1 MKFLKYILL
10 VLLFSVSSAFSLE
23 PQGPKFT
30 RIQKQEI
37 QKFKQKV
44 LSDIKPNLD
53 YIKIGTDK
61 DAPAIV
67 PVVSL
72 LRIYPH
78 WNQKDYKHLI
88 LYLRDKKIPYYLIDD
103 NGLIDDADTIIFLG
117 SRPLGDTTWTDH
129 YAKVETFLL
138 TYNEED
144 IRLELK
150 EIIDDGSYVNKLNKI
165 VINSHI
171 EKDLIYS
178 PGPDTYDTHTADNEG
193 WYWKEILPYSDQ
205 PNQNTFTFPLI
216 LKPVEDS
223 QIEIKLVFKST
234 TDTLFKGFGSN
245 KYPEYRIALFFN
257 GDSLDVRE
265 FTRIHNDTFKL
276 VLNSNRVLYGINIL
290 QVKSYEVHPFRLGV
304 VGIDYI
310 KIQYQ
315 SEPYKYYYANSFELN
330 DLQSKSFLDI
340 ENLTNNRIIVIDE
353 TNNTIQFPK
362 SVEMTSELNITMRSD
377 KPIFS
382 AYLNDSSV
390 YNQYQGIH
398 LVKINK
404 KGSLTNEHHYY
415 YDEVAFNKMLKEA
428 TNNDV
433 FIFAYNEPSRK
444 IPDEFLKSI
453 QSLNIELKVTNNLS
467 IGNMML
473 VVFQKNNLLYEEA
486 INTNT
491 YSKQLKFQNIFQL
504 HYKAKVLSPPTIS
517 SKLFI
522 SSQDD
527 FSNTTIKKVNKP
539 YLFDKNNKTDVMI
552 VYSREFEDFKNKY
565 VAFRQ
570 KTEPQLT
577 YKTIEV
583 EDIFNELNFG
593 KRSPYA
599 IKNFLYFAKNNWQ
612 DSIKTL
618 VIIGNASWD
627 VSKRMSYTVS
637 TDFVPSYGFPPAD
650 YWYTLLDED
659 LRPDINVGR
668 ISIHSVE
675 DGENYYQK
683 LVDYYSIPDQPWM
696 KNFLFLSGGENDD
709 ERAKFARIKS
719 YFFDEYIKYDNFCG
733 TSDSVAKY
741 DKNIGGTAEAGEIRE
756 KINRGALWV
765 NFLGHANQSIFDMDG
780 WQVNKLN
787 NYQKYS
793 FFSTISCN
801 TGAHADPGII
811 HSRNE
816 DYVYFKDKGFIGSIG
831 SSTFGWVDENRFI
844 ILRII
849 QNLSDPNSKLEYIG
863 DLLNYGKNGLAN
875 EGAQLQT
882 KFHNAL
888 IGDPL
893 LKLRV
898 SRLPNLYTYA
908 TTVSIKN
915 RTGSN
920 DVSISDS
927 IAVVAG
933 EIYNNGLKLNEDVAL
948 RVYNI
953 YDNKIDS
960 ADFVISSICF
970 NSAFQ
975 VEFNISN
982 QPGEHI
988 VRIVID
994 PENKF
999 DYLKPEN
1006 KVLEKSFYVYS
1017 PTLLPIDPQENWDV
1031 SSTNPIFRVINKLHN
1046 EKTSYFFSIHNSKN
1060 MVYESTFDEFYF
1072 NENYLDWKPSLNL
1085 TEGYYQLTAFYV
1097 DGNNLKSNELKINF
1111 YAKNSIE
1118 KRFVNS
1124 QIISQTNFN
1133 KSDNYRTQFYEKENR
1148 VALSESTKRVKLIS
1162 VSGDWDRNIIEWG
1175 VMEVGDKVYLDA
1187 RYYRGFNILVFPDS
1201 SGDTEPIYRRFDTWV
1216 DGDDWTSDSS
1226 AAKLN
1231 LFLRDSVPDNSYI
1244 FLATSSRSFKIPVL
1258 IQMYRPENVGSMD
1271 TLRSILREYGSALID
1286 SIQGEYTYPAVSW
1299 YAWKHSFAMIGKKGW
1314 KSGEAIE
1321 AMRDDGDTAMVEA
1334 NVKFFSKN
1342 GYINFNKIGPLSKLK
1357 SVKIQSNADINSLLD
1372 YSINFSISNKDGELA
1387 TYQLKSNN
1395 EVIDLDNLTT
1405 NDLFTNLLLSFERKN
1420 QKFNPFV
1427 KSLELVYEPPVELAI
1442 SKKETLIDQPISTRD
1457 INNTMQISVENISPR
1472 KSSGQFNFNI
1482 TSNNSFTLTNQ
1493 KIDNIEP
1500 NERIFVKYTLLS
1512 ENLSN
1517 DNNLDI
1523 RINSNNNPIEQYLF
1537 NNSHTLFY
1545 ELINDKQKP
1554 KINVTFDDKSVKD
1567 ADYISLHPLIKVQ
1580 VYDNILTPTK
1590 DSGHIEIFIN
1600 GLFITKENTDYYYLN
1615 LNPNRDNLKSELYFI
1630 PNNLEYGTSKISP
1643 ANYLKLI
1650 AKDQLGNSDTLIFRV
1665 NVQQNNTLSE
1675 VVTFPN
1681 PLLDDEIT
1689 IQFSYFGRNIKEKL
1703 LISIFNLNGQLINS
1717 FDSFCEI
1724 GQNEKKIILQDINGA
1739 KLPRG
1744 TYFFRIEVKSNLW
1757 TEPRNGV
1764 FLKMN

>member
-10 VLLFSVSSAFSLE
+10 VLLFSVCSTFSLE
-23 PQGPKFT
+23 LHGPKFT

-37 QKFKQKV
+37 QKFEQKV

-61 DAPAIV
+61 DAP
-67 PVVSL
+67 VVIPMSSL
-72 LRIYPH
+72 TQIYPH
-78 WNQKDYKHLI
+78 WKRKDYKHLL
-88 LYLRDKKIPYYLIDD
+88 LYNGEQKKPYYLIDD
-103 NGLIDDADTIIFLG
+103 NGLIDDTDTLIFLG
-117 SRPLGDTTWTDH
+117 SRPKGDTTWTDH
-129 YAKVETFLL
+129 YAKEEAFLL

-150 EIIDDGSYVNKLNKI
+150 EIIDDGSYNNKLSNI

-178 PGPDTYDTHTADNEG
+178 AGPDTYDTHTSDNEG
-193 WYWKEILPYSDQ
+193 WYWKEILPYTDQ
-205 PNQNTFTFPLI
+205 PNQNTFTYPLL
-216 LKPVEDS
+216 LKPVENS

-245 KYPEYRIALFFN
+245 KYPEYRITLFFN

-276 VLNSNRVLYGINIL
+276 VLNSNRVFYGINIL
-290 QVKSYEVHPFRLGV
+290 QVKSYEVHPFRFGV
-304 VGIDYI
+304 VGVDYI

-330 DLQSKSFLDI
+330 DLQNKSYLDI
-340 ENLTNNRIIVIDE
+340 ENLPNNRIIAIDE
-353 TNNTIQFPK
+353 ANNTIQFPK
-362 SVEMTSELNITMRSD
+362 SVEIASELNITMRAD

-390 YNQYQGIH
+390 FNQYQGIH

-428 TNNDV
+428 TDDDV

-444 IPDEFLKSI
+444 IPNEFLKSI
-453 QSLNIELKVTNNLS
+453 QSLNIELKVTNNLNL
-467 IGNMML
+467 GNMML
-473 VVFQKNNLLYEEA
+473 VVFQKNNLLYEES

-491 YSKQLKFQNIFQL
+491 YSKQLKFQNIFQP
-504 HYKAKVLSPPTIS
+504 HYKAKVLSPPASIS
-517 SKLFI
+517 KFFI
-522 SSQDD
+522 SSQND

-539 YLFDKNNKTDVMI
+539 YLFDKNNKTDILVI
-552 VYSREFEDFKNKY
+552 YNREFEDFKNKY

-570 KTEPQLT
+570 KTEPHLSF
-577 YKTIEV
+577 KSIEV
-583 EDIFNELNFG
+583 EDIFNEFNFG
-593 KRSPYA
+593 KKSPYS
-599 IKNFLYFAKNNWQ
+599 IKNFLYFARNNWK
-612 DSIKTL
+612 DSIKAL

-627 VSKRMSYTVS
+627 VSKRMSYSVS

-650 YWYTLLDED
+650 YWYALLDED

-719 YFFDEYIKYDNFCG
+719 YFFDEYIKYDNLCG

-756 KINRGALWV
+756 KINRGALWI

-816 DYVYFKDKGFIGSIG
+816 EYVYFKDKGFIGSIG

-849 QNLSDPNSKLEYIG
+849 QNFSDPNSKLEYIG

-875 EGAQLQT
+875 EGAQLDT
-882 KFHNAL
+882 KFHNAM

-908 TTVSIKN
+908 STVSIKN
-915 RTGSN
+915 RTGSS
-920 DVSISDS
+920 DISISDS
-927 IAVVAG
+927 IAVVIG

-948 RVYNI
+948 RIYNI

-960 ADFVISSICF
+960 ADFVINSICF
-970 NSAFQ
+970 SSAFQ

-988 VRIVID
+988 VRVVID

-1006 KVLEKSFYVYS
+1006 KIFEKSFYVYS
-1017 PTLLPIDPQENWDV
+1017 PSLLPIDPQENWDI
-1031 SSTNPIFRVINKLHN
+1031 STVNPTFRFINKLHN
-1046 EKTSYFFSIHNSKN
+1046 EKTRYYFSIHSNDG
-1060 MVYESTFDEFYF
+1060 VIYESDFDEFFY
-1072 NENYLDWKPSLNL
+1072 NENFVDWKPVLNL
-1085 TEGYYQLTAFYV
+1085 NEGFYQLIAFYV
-1097 DGNNLKSNELKINF
+1097 DENGLKSNELKINF
-1111 YAKNSIE
+1111 NAKNSIE

-1124 QIISQTNFN
+1124 QIITHANFS
-1133 KSDNYRTQFYEKENR
+1133 KSDNYRTKFDEKENR
-1148 VALSESTKRVKLIS
+1148 ITLSESTKRVKLIS

-1226 AAKLN
+1226 ASKLN
-1231 LFLRDSVPDNSYI
+1231 LFLRDSVPDNSYV
-1244 FLATSSRSFKIPVL
+1244 FLVTSSRSFKIPVL
-1258 IQMYRPENVGSMD
+1258 NQMYRPENVGSMD
-1271 TLRSILREYGSALID
+1271 TLRGILRQYGSVLID

-1314 KSGEAIE
+1314 KPGEAIE

-1334 NVKFFSKN
+1334 FVNFFSKN
-1342 GYINFNKIGPLSKLK
+1342 GNVNFKKIGPLSKLK
-1357 SVKIQSNADINSLLD
+1357 SVKIQSNADINSFSD
-1372 YSINFSISNKDGELA
+1372 YSINFSISNKEGELA
-1387 TYQLKSNN
+1387 TYQLKSSN
-1395 EVIDLDNLTT
+1395 EVIDLENVVNDELYINLQL
-1405 NDLFTNLLLSFERKN
+1405 NFERKN

-1427 KSLELVYEPPVELAI
+1427 KSLELQYEPPVELAI
-1442 SKKETLIDQPISTRD
+1442 SKKETLIDQPVTSRD
-1457 INNTMQISVENISPR
+1457 INNTMQISIENISLR
-1472 KSSGQFNFNI
+1472 KPSGNFYFNI
-1482 TSNNSFTLTNQ
+1482 TNNNSFTLTSQ
-1493 KIDNIEP
+1493 KIENIEP
-1500 NERIFVKYTLLS
+1500 NERTYVNYTLLS

-1517 DNNLDI
+1517 DNKLDI
-1523 RINSNNNPIEQYLF
+1523 RINSNNHPIEQYLF

-1545 ELINDKQKP
+1545 ELTNDKQKP
-1554 KINVTFDDKSVKD
+1554 KINVTFDGKSVKD
-1567 ADYISLHPLIKVQ
+1567 ADYISQHPLIQVQ
-1580 VYDNILTPTK
+1580 VYDNILTPII

-1643 ANYLKLI
+1643 ANYLKFI
-1650 AKDQLGNSDTLIFRV
+1650 AKDQLGNSDTLIIRV

-1675 VVTFPN
+1675 IVTFPN
-1681 PLLDDEIT
+1681 PLLDDEI
-1689 IQFSYFGRNIKEKL
+1689 IFKFSYFGRNIKEKL
-1703 LISIFNLNGQLINS
+1703 LISIFNLSGQLINS

-1744 TYFFRIEVKSNLW
+1744 TYFFRLEVKSNLW
-1757 TEPRNGV
+1757 TEPRNGI
-1764 FLKMN
+1764 FIKLN

>member
-1 MKFLKYILL
+1 MKFLKYILI
-10 VLLFSVSSAFSLE
+10 VLLFSVCSTFSLE
-23 PQGPKFT
+23 LHGSKFI

-61 DAPAIV
+61 DAP
-67 PVVSL
+67 VVIPMSSL
-72 LRIYPH
+72 TQIYPH
-78 WNQKDYKHLI
+78 WKRKDYKHLL
-88 LYLRDKKIPYYLIDD
+88 LYNGEQKKPYYLIDD
-103 NGLIDDADTIIFLG
+103 NGLIDDNDTLIFLG
-117 SRPLGDTTWTDH
+117 SRPKGDTTWTDH
-129 YAKVETFLL
+129 YAKEEAFLL

-150 EIIDDGSYVNKLNKI
+150 EIIDDGSYNNKLSNI
-165 VINSHI
+165 VINSNI

-178 PGPDTYDTHTADNEG
+178 AGPDTYDTHTSDNEG
-193 WYWKEILPYSDQ
+193 WYWKEILPYTDQ
-205 PNQNTFTFPLI
+205 PNQNTFTYPLL
-216 LKPVEDS
+216 LKPVENS
-223 QIEIKLVFKST
+223 EIEIKLVFKST

-276 VLNSNRVLYGINIL
+276 VLNSNRVFYGINIL

-304 VGIDYI
+304 VGVDYI
-310 KIQYQ
+310 KIKYQ
-315 SEPYKYYYANSFELN
+315 SEPYKYYYANSFELI
-330 DLQSKSFLDI
+330 DLQNKSYLDI
-340 ENLTNNRIIVIDE
+340 ENLPNNRIIVIDE
-353 TNNTIQFPK
+353 ANNTIQFPK
-362 SVEMTSELNITMRSD
+362 SVEIASELNITMRAD

-390 YNQYQGIH
+390 FNQYQGIH

-428 TNNDV
+428 TDDDV
-433 FIFAYNEPSRK
+433 FIFAYNEPNRK
-444 IPDEFLKSI
+444 IPNEFLKSI
-453 QSLNIELKVTNNLS
+453 QSLNVELKVTNNLS
-467 IGNMML
+467 LGNMML
-473 VVFQKNNLLYEEA
+473 VVFQKNNLLYEES

-491 YSKQLKFQNIFQL
+491 YSKQLKFQNIFQP
-504 HYKAKVLSPPTIS
+504 HYKAKVLSPPTSIS
-517 SKLFI
+517 KFFI
-522 SSQDD
+522 SSQND

-539 YLFDKNNKTDVMI
+539 YLFDKNNKTDILVI
-552 VYSREFEDFKNKY
+552 YNREFEDFKNKY

-570 KTEPQLT
+570 KTEPHLSF
-577 YKTIEV
+577 KSIEV
-583 EDIFNELNFG
+583 EDIFNEFNFG
-593 KRSPYA
+593 KKSPYS
-599 IKNFLYFAKNNWQ
+599 IKNFLYFARNNWK
-612 DSIKTL
+612 DSIKAL

-627 VSKRMSYTVS
+627 VSKRMSYSVS
-637 TDFVPSYGFPPAD
+637 TDFVPSYGFPSAD
-650 YWYTLLDED
+650 YWYALLDED
-659 LRPDINVGR
+659 LRPVINVGR

-719 YFFDEYIKYDNFCG
+719 YFFDEYIKYDNLCG

-756 KINRGALWV
+756 KINRGTLWV

-816 DYVYFKDKGFIGSIG
+816 EYVYFKDKGFIGSIG

-849 QNLSDPNSKLEYIG
+849 QNLNDPNSKLEYIG

-875 EGAQLQT
+875 EGAQLDT
-882 KFHNAL
+882 KFHNAM

-915 RTGSN
+915 RTGNS
-920 DVSISDS
+920 DISISDS
-927 IAVVAG
+927 IVVIIG

-948 RVYNI
+948 RIYNI

-960 ADFVISSICF
+960 ADFVINSICF
-970 NSAFQ
+970 SSAFQ

-988 VRIVID
+988 VRVVID

-1006 KVLEKSFYVYS
+1006 KIFEKSFYVYS
-1017 PTLLPIDPQENWDV
+1017 PSLLPIDPQENWDI
-1031 SSTNPIFRVINKLHN
+1031 STINPTFRFINKLHN
-1046 EKTSYFFSIHNSKN
+1046 EKNRYYFSIHSNDGV
-1060 MVYESTFDEFYF
+1060 VYESDFDEFFY
-1072 NENYLDWKPSLNL
+1072 NENYVDWKPILKLN
-1085 TEGYYQLTAFYV
+1085 EGFYQLIAFYV
-1097 DGNNLKSNELKINF
+1097 DENGLKSNELKINF
-1111 YAKNSIE
+1111 NAKNSIE

-1124 QIISQTNFN
+1124 QIITHTNFS
-1133 KSDNYRTQFYEKENR
+1133 KSDNYRTKFDEKENR
-1148 VALSESTKRVKLIS
+1148 IALSESTKRVKLIS

-1226 AAKLN
+1226 ASKLN
-1231 LFLRDSVPDNSYI
+1231 LFLRDSVPDNSYV
-1244 FLATSSRSFKIPVL
+1244 FLVTSSRSFKIPVL
-1258 IQMYRPENVGSMD
+1258 NQMYRPENVGSMD
-1271 TLRSILREYGSALID
+1271 TLRSILRQYGSVLID

-1314 KSGEAIE
+1314 EPGEAIE
-1321 AMRDDGDTAMVEA
+1321 AMRDDGDTAMVESFV
-1334 NVKFFSKN
+1334 NFFSKN
-1342 GYINFNKIGPLSKLK
+1342 GNVNFKKIGPSSKLK
-1357 SVKIQSNADINSLLD
+1357 SVKIQSNANINSLSD
-1372 YSINFSISNKDGELA
+1372 YSINLSISNKEGELA

-1395 EVIDLDNLTT
+1395 EVIDLENVV
-1405 NDLFTNLLLSFERKN
+1405 NDELYTNLQLNFERKN

-1427 KSLELVYEPPVELAI
+1427 KSLELQYEPPVELAI
-1442 SKKETLIDQPISTRD
+1442 SKKETLIDQPVTSRD
-1457 INNTMQISVENISPR
+1457 INNTMQISIENISLR
-1472 KSSGQFNFNI
+1472 KPSGNFYFNI
-1482 TSNNSFTLTNQ
+1482 TNNNSFTLTSQ
-1493 KIDNIEP
+1493 KIENIEP
-1500 NERIFVKYTLLS
+1500 NERTYVNYTLLS

-1517 DNNLDI
+1517 DNKLDI
-1523 RINSNNNPIEQYLF
+1523 LINSNNNPIEQYLF
-1537 NNSHTLFY
+1537 NNTHTLFY
-1545 ELINDKQKP
+1545 ELTNDKQKP
-1554 KINVTFDDKSVKD
+1554 KIIVTFDGKFVKD
-1567 ADYISLHPLIKVQ
+1567 ADYISQHPLIKVQ
-1580 VYDNILTPTK
+1580 VYDNLLTPII
-1590 DSGHIEIFIN
+1590 DGGHIEIFIN

-1643 ANYLKLI
+1643 ANYLKFI
-1650 AKDQLGNSDTLIFRV
+1650 AKDQLGNSDTLIIRV

-1675 VVTFPN
+1675 IVTFPN
-1681 PLLDDEIT
+1681 PLLDDEI
-1689 IQFSYFGRNIKEKL
+1689 IFKFSYFGRIIKEKL
-1703 LISIFNLNGQLINS
+1703 LISIFNLSGQLINS

-1744 TYFFRIEVKSNLW
+1744 TYFFRLEVKSNLW
-1757 TEPRNGV
+1757 TEPRNGI
-1764 FLKMN
+1764 FIKLN